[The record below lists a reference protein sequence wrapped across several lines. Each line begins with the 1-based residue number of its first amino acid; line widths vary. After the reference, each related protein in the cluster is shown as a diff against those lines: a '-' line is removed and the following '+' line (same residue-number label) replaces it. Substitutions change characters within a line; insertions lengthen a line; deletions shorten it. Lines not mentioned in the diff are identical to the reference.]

1 MVPKNVEKE
10 VKILELSTEQ
20 NTIQHSSI
28 TSNFQKK
35 LQTQR
40 LVVDRRVHSQLEAMV
55 MSSLTSTKIGL
66 VEQNAVQSHGR
77 LLTPSIPGMITRGVS
92 VTNSEVVLAHVPR
105 AKKSILEMI
114 SVMMVQVQSQTLNQ
128 IAILIQTLKVARN
141 HQLHAVRIPI
151 NNIAKINLIQN
162 QSMFLIPKKSSKRS
176 GIRSTT
182 LKSRN
187 PEQCSR
193 LIALWITSRKR
204 WQSFMQFLNSKDF
217 YKTEF
222 VLG

>member
-10 VKILELSTEQ
+10 VKTLELSTEL
-20 NTIQHSSI
+20 NTIQHSST
-28 TSNFQKK
+28 TSNFLKK

-77 LLTPSIPGMITRGVS
+77 LLTPSIPEMITRGAS
-92 VTNSEVVLAHVPR
+92 VTNLEMVLAHVPR

-114 SVMMVQVQSQTLNQ
+114 SVMMVQSQTLNQ

-162 QSMFLIPKKSSKRS
+162 QSMFPIPKKSLKRS
-176 GIRSTT
+176 GKTSTT

-204 WQSFMQFLNSKDF
+204 WQSFMPFLNSKDF

-222 VLG
+222 VLD

>member
-10 VKILELSTEQ
+10 VKTLELSTEL
-20 NTIQHSSI
+20 NTIQHSST
-28 TSNFQKK
+28 TSNFLKK

-55 MSSLTSTKIGL
+55 MSFLTSTKIGL

-187 PEQCSR
+187 PEQCFRS
-193 LIALWITSRKR
+193 IALWITSRKS
-204 WQSFMQFLNSKDF
+204 WQSSMQFLNSKDF

-222 VLG
+222 VLD